1 MNTLMQLRKATSLT
15 ALAPVTFAGGGFA
28 ALTMIPQIEAKLFT
42 GAALFAIVAGAAGAA
57 IRQALFAPRA
67 EAQTLGD
74 YPAASANPWERCGA
88 PHGF

>member
-42 GAALFAIVAGAAGAA
+42 GAALFAIVACAA

-67 EAQTLGD
+67 EAEALGD